1 MEKGSLRLGIKM
13 KIDNRLE
20 EIPDEF
26 KKLAEQFFLVTDP
39 QSKGSNFWPFP

>member
-26 KKLAEQFFLVTDP
+26 KKLAEEFGKRAL
-39 QSKGSNFWPFP
+39 